1 MDTLNLVKDHQNSVK
16 LILDGNKVLQEMTY
30 SAYGETTIS
39 NRGQT
44 NIKTNNV
51 FYYTSRELE
60 PETGDYFYRARYY
73 DPKVGRFLSEDPI
86 HFSGGDYN
94 LYRYV
99 KSQPV
104 VHVDPS
110 GKNPAL
116 VLAIYGFGVN
126 IYSAYVVYQIE
137 QEILNYTSQI
147 SNNDSEIARLRAD
160 NECDKN
166 NDKIVSLMK
175 VNVQLSL
182 ARSTMRGDQKALILS
197 MFLPEMGGLDVYS
210 SAIFSLLTSF

>member
-1 MDTLNLVKDHQNSVK
+1 MTDYNQDGKMDTLNLVKDHQNSVK
-16 LILDGNKVLQEMTY
+16 LILDGNKVFQEMTY

-86 HFSGGDYN
+86 HFRGGDYN

-99 KSQPV
+99 ESQPV
-104 VHVDPS
+104 MLTDPS
-110 GKNPAL
+110 GKSAK
-116 VLAIYGFGVN
+116 VVCFGV
-126 IYSAYVVYQIE
+126 
-137 QEILNYTSQI
+137 
-147 SNNDSEIARLRAD
+147 DF
-160 NECDKN
+160 
-166 NDKIVSLMK
+166 
-175 VNVQLSL
+175 L
-182 ARSTMRGDQKALILS
+182 ATLFSMYPDLQNLS
-197 MFLPEMGGLDVYS
+197 MQMEAHNQTLRV
-210 SAIFSLLTSF
+210 

>member
-16 LILDGNKVLQEMTY
+16 LILDGNKVFQEMTY

-86 HFSGGDYN
+86 HFRGGDYN

-99 KSQPV
+99 ESQPV
-104 VHVDPS
+104 MLTDPS
-110 GKNPAL
+110 GKSAK
-116 VLAIYGFGVN
+116 VVCFGV
-126 IYSAYVVYQIE
+126 
-137 QEILNYTSQI
+137 
-147 SNNDSEIARLRAD
+147 DF
-160 NECDKN
+160 
-166 NDKIVSLMK
+166 
-175 VNVQLSL
+175 L
-182 ARSTMRGDQKALILS
+182 ATLFSMYPDLQNLS
-197 MFLPEMGGLDVYS
+197 MQMEAHNQTLRV
-210 SAIFSLLTSF
+210 